1 MLGKFPHLV
10 ASVPG
15 MKKTSSTELTSKEE
29 VVLNFGEVPVQST
42 ANRWIELHNF
52 SPVSTDVVS
61 LICFIQWNPDFLNPR
76 IFYLLIIFQTF
87 IFEPIS
93 FGLQNQDSTVA
104 SYSQQSVVLS
114 WEHHGP

>member
-1 MLGKFPHLV
+1 MLLVLGKFPHLV

-15 MKKTSSTELTSKEE
+15 TKKTSSTELTRKEE

-61 LICFIQWNPDFLNPR
+61 LICFIQWNPDFLNP
-76 IFYLLIIFQTF
+76 
-87 IFEPIS
+87 
-93 FGLQNQDSTVA
+93 
-104 SYSQQSVVLS
+104 
-114 WEHHGP
+114 